1 MRLYG
6 FILGILTGLYLKIS
20 IALFFLIIWIIYII
34 FIITKKKYKRYL
46 KLVFKKKFIIIFFIS
61 MMISNIYIIYLE
73 KRYNDFY
80 KLDGEDIILKAKVIS
95 NKKEND
101 YTYEYIIITNTGRK
115 FLLYTRKTNN
125 VVLEY
130 GDIIYI
136 KGVYSK
142 PEGSRNYKGFNY
154 AQYLKT
160 KGICGSINSEIN
172 NIKVLDRNTVNKIS
186 TFCNKLKQE
195 CQNRIN
201 NLLPKESAGILMG
214 VLFGEKTGINEETIL
229 DFQESSLAHILAV
242 SGAHVSYIVL
252 GVVFILKK
260 FNVRKRCAY
269 FITIFILILF
279 MIITG
284 FTASV
289 TRACIMGIILL
300 FSKILYRK
308 IDLWNSISIA
318 VLITLILNPYAIND
332 VGFILSYGGVI
343 GIIIFGKNVADILTK
358 MNLNSK
364 LINLINITLAVQI
377 FLIPIMMVKFNMLSF
392 NFVLSNLLVMPLL
405 GVIIILGFI
414 FLIISFK
421 SMTLA
426 NFLAIFLNVF
436 IKFLILIAEACSD
449 ITFLNIKVVTPYTFT
464 IIIYYLF
471 VFSSNYLYSLY
482 ISDYLRVYERKIL
495 ENLKRIKIK
504 KAITIIMCIF
514 LFIICILVILKKI
527 PKNLKVNM
535 IDVGQRR
542 LHIYTNTRE

>member
-1 MRLYG
+1 
-6 FILGILTGLYLKIS
+6 
-20 IALFFLIIWIIYII
+20 
-34 FIITKKKYKRYL
+34 
-46 KLVFKKKFIIIFFIS
+46 